1 MDTKN
6 LLKIAL
12 QSLYKYPEL
21 QSALSK
27 NSENSKN
34 KLKIIKPLSKFLH
47 LMNKLCM
54 GTFFIAATS
63 FIWGLLGLISIGLFQ
78 MIMNPYFLL
87 YLIFLSALLFIINLF
102 ISMTTFVV
110 LNLLNNSV
118 LKEFYISSSEEYL
131 GNYPTD
137 NEVFFNLLS
146 TNQYFGVPQTQ
157 LSSITMDRT
166 SIEYDFQSNG
176 FLTEITNKKSNNK
189 IILQLQIK

>member
-87 YLIFLSALLFIINLF
+87 YLIFLSALLFIVNLF